1 MKLTKPQKALAAMI
15 ESEGGKILS
24 FKRGRSHLQC
34 DYTFDDT
41 HAFTASLSYGSNKS
55 VDRRWLLNF
64 RAEVRK
70 NKRQLEN

>member
-1 MKLTKPQKALAAMI
+1 MKLTKPQKALTAMI
-15 ESEGGKILS
+15 ESEGARILS
-24 FKRGRSHLQC
+24 FERGSNHLQC
-34 DYTFDDT
+34 SYTFDDT
-41 HAFTASLSYGSNKS
+41 HAFTASLPYGANKS